1 MTNSENL
8 LDITTLGKFEVLYT
22 KSQYSICTIEVHEV
36 IMNIKALG
44 LVVPD
49 MNLFYSLTYAMGQ
62 RHFWPQG
69 HNLNKHGRSLQDM
82 MLHTKYQGALAFWFQ
97 TGDFFYVFPI

>member
-8 LDITTLGKFEVLYT
+8 LDITTLGKFEVLYI

-69 HNLNKHGRSLQDM
+69 HNLNKHGTSLQDDAA
-82 MLHTKYQGALAFWFQ
+82 YQISRGL
-97 TGDFFYVFPI
+97 GLLVSDRRFFYVFPI